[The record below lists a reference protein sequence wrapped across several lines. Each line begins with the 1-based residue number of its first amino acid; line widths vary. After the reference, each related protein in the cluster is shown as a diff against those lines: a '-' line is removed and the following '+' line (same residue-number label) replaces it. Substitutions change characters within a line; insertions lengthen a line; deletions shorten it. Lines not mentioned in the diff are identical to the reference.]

1 MRDRLSGGNRSPNQ
15 PLLTILLV
23 PFHTDSVV
31 MSFMLGLGCKELDTA
46 KQASSHACDFR
57 SLGFI
62 S

>member
-15 PLLTILLV
+15 PLLTFLV

-31 MSFMLGLGCKELDTA
+31 MSFMLGLGCKELGTA
-46 KQASSHACDFR
+46 EQASSHACDFR
-57 SLGFI
+57 PLGFI